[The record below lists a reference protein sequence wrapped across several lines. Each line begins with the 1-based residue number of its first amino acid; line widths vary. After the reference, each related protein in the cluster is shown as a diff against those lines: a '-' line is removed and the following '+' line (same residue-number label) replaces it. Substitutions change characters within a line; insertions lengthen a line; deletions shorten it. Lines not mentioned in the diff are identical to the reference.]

1 MTNWMTDDAKFKK
14 AKKYTNVV
22 HPLLLRGEKNK
33 NMLKQ
38 KNNRTCKNSWSTL
51 LGAVDKILK
60 EIEKNLFENK
70 ECGL

>member
-1 MTNWMTDDAKFKK
+1 MADGAKLKK
-14 AKKYTNVV
+14 VKKYTNVV
-22 HPLLLRGEKNK
+22 YPLLLTRDKNK
-33 NMLKQ
+33 NILEYVNILGLHK
-38 KNNRTCKNSWSTL
+38 L